1 MDNFDEYLKNKSH
14 MEDKEFILPKSFDNK
29 IEETLGN
36 LDKVNLEKKKNW
48 YSNKRVW
55 ATAACFAFICLTAI
69 SINSNINLNKS
80 SDILRSAEN
89 NIEEYSTNTPEV
101 AMYDSGES
109 RSIEEDYGDETQKSE
124 LNLRDSIDDGLIDV
138 SNISKVVIKSM
149 GNDNKYKAIDKIID
163 IELIIGFINEIPKQ
177 EVEKQDINDW
187 NFLIQTSGVG
197 VNHTIIIQDDIM
209 NIDDK
214 WYKISSEDNK
224 NFKEIYN
231 NLNYQE
237 DHIPYCNY

>member
-124 LNLRDSIDDGLIDV
+124 LNLRDSIDDGLI
-138 SNISKVVIKSM
+138 
-149 GNDNKYKAIDKIID
+149 
-163 IELIIGFINEIPKQ
+163 ELIIGFINEIPKQ

-237 DHIPYCNY
+237 DDIPYCNY

>member
-1 MDNFDEYLKNKSH
+1 
-14 MEDKEFILPKSFDNK
+14 
-29 IEETLGN
+29 
-36 LDKVNLEKKKNW
+36 
-48 YSNKRVW
+48 
-55 ATAACFAFICLTAI
+55 
-69 SINSNINLNKS
+69 
-80 SDILRSAEN
+80 
-89 NIEEYSTNTPEV
+89 
-101 AMYDSGES
+101 MYDSGES

-187 NFLIQTSGVG
+187 SFLIQTSGVG

-237 DHIPYCNY
+237 DDIPYCNY

>member
-1 MDNFDEYLKNKSH
+1 M
-14 MEDKEFILPKSFDNK
+14 
-29 IEETLGN
+29 
-36 LDKVNLEKKKNW
+36 
-48 YSNKRVW
+48 
-55 ATAACFAFICLTAI
+55 
-69 SINSNINLNKS
+69 
-80 SDILRSAEN
+80 
-89 NIEEYSTNTPEV
+89 
-101 AMYDSGES
+101 
-109 RSIEEDYGDETQKSE
+109 
-124 LNLRDSIDDGLIDV
+124 RDSIDDGLIDV

-187 NFLIQTSGVG
+187 SFLIQTSGVG

-237 DHIPYCNY
+237 DDIPYCNY